1 MPFVGVLEPVVAV
14 AIGETVLGEELH
26 ASGAVLAVEG
36 LAGAVAVTGIVLLTT
51 SKTELSI
58 YQEREP
64 APSPAS
70 SPLGHESRPPVPTAG
85 DQHA

>member
-14 AIGETVLGEELH
+14 AVGATVLGEELH

-51 SKTELSI
+51 SQTVLSI

-70 SPLGHESRPPVPTAG
+70 SHLGQENRPHVPTPG
-85 DQHA
+85 DRHA